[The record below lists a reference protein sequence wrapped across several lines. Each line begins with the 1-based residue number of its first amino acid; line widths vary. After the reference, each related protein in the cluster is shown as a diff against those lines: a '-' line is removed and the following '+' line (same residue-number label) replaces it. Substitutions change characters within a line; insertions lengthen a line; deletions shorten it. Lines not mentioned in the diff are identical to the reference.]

1 MLFDRILHHQK
12 ERALVRTTDLV
23 PLEPADLGAAL
34 VKTALPPLLES
45 GLELSTVLL
54 PLLPAAESER
64 TCCIQ
69 C

>member
-1 MLFDRILHHQK
+1 MHHQK
-12 ERALVRTTDLV
+12 ERALVRTADFV
-23 PLEPADLGAAL
+23 PLEAADLVAAL

-45 GLELSTVLL
+45 GLGLSVVLI
-54 PLLPAAESER
+54 PLLLAAESER